1 MSGDVQRN
9 PHQRSLARSGPCH
22 GSHGDLPLC
31 MPWSA
36 TRASAHLPS
45 PGPSSEKHWARRF
58 WRDALAWQGTV
69 TPLVM
74 PRVLFFGLYG
84 LLVGLVHEV
93 FDWEPVGSGPVQF
106 TAAFLALL
114 LVLRTNSGY
123 ERWWE
128 ARKLWGGIVNQSR
141 NLAIAGMTYG
151 PRDPEWRER
160 FVRWTAAFSHVARR
174 SLRGEREVSE
184 LLPLLRDAGAVERIA
199 HAQHMPSFVARVLAG
214 MLREAVEQ
222 GSLDRVAFLA
232 VDRERAQLIDHVGGC
247 ERILKTPLPRIHTSK
262 LRRFIV
268 LYLLALPIAVVE
280 TWWFPGLVTVLVAY
294 PLLAIDQIAVELEN
308 PFSPRNLNHLP
319 LDPICDTIQ
328 GNLLALLEAEEP
340 LTESSSW
347 RSESLS
353 SEPRHTDG

>member
-1 MSGDVQRN
+1 
-9 PHQRSLARSGPCH
+9 
-22 GSHGDLPLC
+22 

-36 TRASAHLPS
+36 KRALAQLSSA
-45 PGPSSEKHWARRF
+45 GAERHWSRHF

-74 PRVLFFGLYG
+74 PRVLLFGLYG

-93 FDWEPVGSGPVQF
+93 FDWPAMGSGPVQF

-114 LVLRTNSGY
+114 LVLRTNGGY

-141 NLAIAGMTYG
+141 NLAIAGLAYG

-174 SLRGEREVSE
+174 SLRGEHEVPE
-184 LLPLLRDAGAVERIA
+184 LLPLLRDAGAVERTA
-199 HAQHMPSFVARVLAG
+199 RAQHMPSFVAQVLADL
-214 MLREAVEQ
+214 LREAIEQ
-222 GSLDRVAFLA
+222 GGMDRVALIA
-232 VDRERAQLIDHVGGC
+232 VDRERTQLIDHVGGC
-247 ERILKTPLPRIHTSK
+247 ERILRTPLPQVHTSK
-262 LRRFIV
+262 LRRFIL
-268 LYLLALPIAVVE
+268 LYLLALPIAAVG
-280 TWWFPGLVTVLVAY
+280 TWWLPGLVTVLVAY

-319 LDPICDTIQ
+319 LDTFCDTIQ
-328 GNLLALLEAEEP
+328 GNLLALLEAEEL
-340 LTESSSW
+340 LTVSP
-347 RSESLS
+347 RGP
-353 SEPRHTDG
+353 EPWFSQPGHTDG